1 MGKKSNFKKQKQ
13 KMIEDNENQYG
24 KEIREKYGNEAID
37 SSNAK
42 IMKMGEVD
50 YARAEQLNADISE
63 KLKAAMM
70 ENDPAGEL
78 AQEVCRLHKESL
90 CMFWKDG
97 AYSKEAHKSLAEM
110 YVTDERFKAYYDKI
124 VDGGAL
130 FLRDAINIY
139 CAE

>member
-1 MGKKSNFKKQKQ
+1 MS
-13 KMIEDNENQYG
+13 
-24 KEIREKYGNEAID
+24 EA
-37 SSNAK
+37 
-42 IMKMGEVD
+42 D

-63 KLKAAMM
+63 NLKAAVKT
-70 ENDPAGEL
+70 NDPAGEL
-78 AQEVCRLHKESL
+78 AQEVCRLHKEWL
-90 CMFWKDG
+90 CIFWKDG
-97 AYSKEAHKSLAEM
+97 AYSKETHKSLAEM